1 MPKIVKKSQDAS
13 QNGAKSVS
21 FGAKMGI
28 LELSWRPIGAN
39 LGHLALS
46 WRLLG
51 CKMSSKPASQ
61 SYIFSNLFQRFLQIS
76 RETPKNL
83 PKWAP
88 DASKCFKNGPQII
101 AKLNNKQKA
110 INNKASTRASEQ
122 QSKPSQAKAKDK
134 ATTEAKA
141 QAQSQSQSQKPKPSQ
156 ANASQ
161 SNQLQFT
168 CAFRFPPVQ
177 VPDAIWCRFLAKLGP
192 RMGRRMG
199 QVGSKSRSR

>member
-1 MPKIVKKSQDAS
+1 
-13 QNGAKSVS
+13 
-21 FGAKMGI
+21 
-28 LELSWRPIGAN
+28 
-39 LGHLALS
+39 
-46 WRLLG
+46 
-51 CKMSSKPASQ
+51 MSSKPASQ
-61 SYIFSNLFQRFLQIS
+61 SYIFSNLFPRFLQIS

-88 DASKCFKNGPQII
+88 DASKCFKHGPQII
-101 AKLNNKQKA
+101 AKLNKKQTATNK
-110 INNKASTRASEQ
+110 KASTRASEQ

-141 QAQSQSQSQKPKPSQ
+141 QAQSQSQSQKPKPKPSQ

-177 VPDAIWCRFLAKLGP
+177 VFWKFLQKLGRRWRKMGEVGGKLRP
-192 RMGRRMG
+192 RWAMIAPGWPC
-199 QVGSKSRSR
+199 

>member
-1 MPKIVKKSQDAS
+1 MAPTWRQLGSLGAVLAPPWL
-13 QNGAKSVS
+13 QNELQTCLSKLHFS
-21 FGAKMGI
+21 I
-28 LELSWRPIGAN
+28 LFL
-39 LGHLALS
+39 
-46 WRLLG
+46 
-51 CKMSSKPASQ
+51 
-61 SYIFSNLFQRFLQIS
+61 RFFQIS

-101 AKLNNKQKA
+101 AKLNNKQTA

-134 ATTEAKA
+134 AKTEAKA
-141 QAQSQSQSQKPKPSQ
+141 QAQSQKPKPKASQ

-177 VPDAIWCRFLAKLGP
+177 VSGAIWWRILAKLG
-192 RMGRRMG
+192 RIWA
-199 QVGSKSRSR
+199 

>member
-1 MPKIVKKSQDAS
+1 MAPTWVTWRCLGAS
-13 QNGAKSVS
+13 
-21 FGAKMGI
+21 
-28 LELSWRPIGAN
+28 
-39 LGHLALS
+39 LAH
-46 WRLLG
+46 LG

-61 SYIFSNLFQRFLQIS
+61 SYIFSNLFLRFLQIS

-101 AKLNNKQKA
+101 AKLNKKQTATNK
-110 INNKASTRASEQ
+110 KASTRASEQ

-134 ATTEAKA
+134 AKTEAKA
-141 QAQSQSQSQKPKPSQ
+141 QAQSQSQSQKPKPKASQ

-177 VPDAIWCRFLAKLGP
+177 VFWREMEIFG
-192 RMGRRMG
+192 
-199 QVGSKSRSR
+199 

>member
-1 MPKIVKKSQDAS
+1 MAPTWVTWRCLGAS
-13 QNGAKSVS
+13 
-21 FGAKMGI
+21 
-28 LELSWRPIGAN
+28 
-39 LGHLALS
+39 LAH
-46 WRLLG
+46 LG

-76 RETPKNL
+76 RETQKNL

-101 AKLNNKQKA
+101 AKLNKKQTA

-122 QSKPSQAKAKDK
+122 QSKPIQAKAKDK
-134 ATTEAKA
+134 AKTEAKA
-141 QAQSQSQSQKPKPSQ
+141 QAQSQKPKPKASQ

-168 CAFRFPPVQ
+168 CAFHFPPVQ
-177 VPDAIWCRFLAKLGP
+177 VFGEDGTKMDARWAKLAASCVQDGP
-192 RMGRRMG
+192 
-199 QVGSKSRSR
+199 

>member
-1 MPKIVKKSQDAS
+1 MNYLRFSWFGNFLQDRAQDRKKIPRRLPKWRQVGQLQLQD
-13 QNGAKSVS
+13 
-21 FGAKMGI
+21 
-28 LELSWRPIGAN
+28 
-39 LGHLALS
+39 GHLRAILGPTWRQLGSLGAVLAPPWLQDELQTCLS
-46 WRLLG
+46 KLH
-51 CKMSSKPASQ
+51 
-61 SYIFSNLFQRFLQIS
+61 FSNLFLRFFQTS

-88 DASKCFKNGPQII
+88 DALKCFKNGAQFI
-101 AKLNNKQKA
+101 AKLNKKQTA

-134 ATTEAKA
+134 AKTEAKA
-141 QAQSQSQSQKPKPSQ
+141 QAQSQKPKPKASQ

-177 VPDAIWCRFLAKLGP
+177 VW
-192 RMGRRMG
+192 
-199 QVGSKSRSR
+199 